1 MEQSQQDKGL
11 AESAT
16 ITSVPVKTEVK
27 EKDTLMKL
35 KELLT
40 PVNMRKPLEVKTAG
54 IGIRD

>member
-1 MEQSQQDKGL
+1 MGQSQQDKGL

-16 ITSVPVKTEVK
+16 IASAPVRTEVK

-40 PVNMRKPLEVKTAG
+40 PVDRRKPLEVKTAG
-54 IGIRD
+54 IGIRG